1 MSSDNI
7 KRNNDCGLTI
17 LTIAGILGSIGA
29 MIWYSLFADDRR
41 RKKLFRKMKYY
52 QSNSLEEMI

>member
-17 LTIAGILGSIGA
+17 LTIAGILGSIA
-29 MIWYSLFADDRR
+29 ATMIWSTFLLMIEEGGNYS
-41 RKKLFRKMKYY
+41 RK
-52 QSNSLEEMI
+52 